1 MNRHLDTTDRKQKT
15 LLLTG
20 ASGMLGH
27 YMSEVFHDYRITTL
41 GQGDEADIPCDLSV
55 ATPRLPDDRFDIVV
69 HCAGSRD
76 EQRARQDNTES
87 TRNLLR
93 SLHDNSPGAFIL
105 VSTTEVYGRSE
116 GENIDETAATFP
128 TSNFGSSKL
137 DAERLSEAAFK
148 DTPTVLTVLRA
159 APMFGAGLSGWA
171 QRMFADVLAGR
182 YVHLRGNDSRLSV
195 VTALD
200 VARAAKALHPIGGT
214 FNVADGKNP
223 TWLELAEAMSANA
236 GRFHRMATLPPAWA
250 KILSRPLSL
259 LPSLC
264 PSLSRQEMERR
275 ARTLTFSSD
284 RLREISGL
292 KLYDTIE
299 VIARRD
305 PDYPYEDQ

>member
-27 YMSEVFHDYRITTL
+27 YMSEIFHDYRITTL
-41 GQGDEADIPCDLSV
+41 GRGEEADIPCDLSV
-55 ATPRLPDDRFDIVV
+55 ATPRLPDDRFDIVI

-93 SLHDNSPGAFIL
+93 SLHDNRPGAFIL

-148 DTPTVLTVLRA
+148 DTPTVLTVLR
-159 APMFGAGLSGWA
+159 
-171 QRMFADVLAGR
+171 
-182 YVHLRGNDSRLSV
+182 NDSRLSV

-236 GRFHRMATLPPAWA
+236 GRFHRMATLPPSWA

-284 RLREISGL
+284 RLKEISGL